1 LSELHRRR
9 TVVVIG
15 AGIAGL
21 SAAYELSKAG
31 FDVTV
36 VEQKHL
42 AGGRMAEEMVGS
54 FMNITGASGLNSY
67 YAEMFDLCSEL
78 GMMDE
83 VVPLP
88 RFGTGT
94 ATDMTLTYPMSNN
107 PSRLDLLRSPVLS
120 WKSKLKL
127 ASLLPDMR
135 AARRSIDPCLI
146 HTAAEFDDEGM
157 SAYLIRKV
165 GRDFLE
171 YIVSPLLNVAL
182 AWNVDT
188 ISRAAFLAKVSHVT
202 ESNGYVFKDGIG
214 ALTRRLASQLDVR
227 LNSTVT
233 RVARSPDGRGR
244 VVHFESEAGPEQ
256 LAADIVVCAV
266 PGDAVSGVVEDQ
278 GAWERSFFSAGTP
291 YAQFAM
297 IVYVLKEE
305 VKEPGGLYF
314 VRDTQ
319 TPLNFYKTYAGDPT
333 REGRPPHLWVTFS
346 PERLNHLFATDGS
359 DLLEKAR
366 PYVRD
371 VYPSLDQDV
380 KEVIPQFHGY
390 RMPEFPVG
398 QVRRIRDFLYTQEAG
413 PRDLYYV
420 GDYLGG
426 PGTGNALAIARRTSR
441 QIIRNWK
448 PQQ

>member
-1 LSELHRRR
+1 M
-9 TVVVIG
+9 VVG

-31 FDVTV
+31 FTVTV
-36 VEQKHL
+36 LERKHL

-78 GMMDE
+78 GIMDE

-94 ATDMTLTYPMSNN
+94 ATDLNITYPMSNN
-107 PSRLDLLRSPVLS
+107 PSKMDLLRSPVLS
-120 WKSKLKL
+120 WKSKIKL

-135 AARRSIDPCLI
+135 AARRTIDPCLI
-146 HTAAEFDDEGM
+146 HTAADFDDEGM
-157 SAYLIRKV
+157 SSYLIRKV

-171 YIVSPLLNVAL
+171 YVASPLLNVAL

-188 ISRAAFLAKVSHVT
+188 ISRAAFLAKVAHIT
-202 ESNGYVFKDGIG
+202 ESNGYVFRDGIG
-214 ALTRRLASQLDVR
+214 TLTRCLASRLDVR
-227 LNSTVT
+227 LNTTVT
-233 RVARSPDGRGR
+233 RVTRPENGRGR
-244 VVHFESEAGPEQ
+244 VIHFESSDGAGSMQ
-256 LAADIVVCAV
+256 ADIVVSAV
-266 PGDAVSGVVEDQ
+266 PGDAVVGLIADQASWEKSFFASGV
-278 GAWERSFFSAGTP
+278 P

-305 VKEPGGLYF
+305 VEQPGGLYF
-314 VRDTQ
+314 VRNTQ
-319 TPLNFYKTYAGDPT
+319 TPLNFYKTYAGDPD
-333 REGRPPHLWVTFS
+333 RQGRPPHLWVTFS
-346 PERLNHLFATDGS
+346 PERVNHYFAEDGS
-359 DLLEKAR
+359 DLVDRAL
-366 PYVRD
+366 PYVRE
-371 VYPSLDQDV
+371 VYPTIDDDV
-380 KEVIPQFHGY
+380 KEVVRQYDGY

-398 QVRRIRDFLYTQEAG
+398 QIRRIRDFLYTQESG
-413 PRDLYYV
+413 PKNVYYV

-441 QIIRNWK
+441 LILDHWRLSS
-448 PQQ
+448 